1 MRTAALA
8 LACLLGAAATTAAA
22 GEDAPAYN
30 LPPFPSGPPAP
41 AAAPEPPA
49 PASNLRAYAPAPPRV
64 DISHPQRGRACLS
77 QGEARE
83 KIAQLRLTDPV
94 NATHAGRSEGEALRT
109 RLCRWKQDSFV
120 YEVYVLRRDGRVVR
134 LYINAQNGQSVSA
147 ADMAEH
153 K

>member
-8 LACLLGAAATTAAA
+8 LACLLGAAATTAAV

-41 AAAPEPPA
+41 PSAPEPP
-49 PASNLRAYAPAPPRV
+49 PPGSNLRAYAPARGEPPR
-64 DISHPQRGRACLS
+64 PQRGRSCFS
-77 QGEARE
+77 QAEARE

-109 RLCRWKQDSFV
+109 RLCRWKQDALV

-134 LYINAQNGQSVSA
+134 LYINAQNGQAVSA
-147 ADMAEH
+147 ADMADH
-153 K
+153 R